1 MGIRNL
7 ARLHSSPTPFLSLE
21 PPYGIPNCPNTITK
35 QGLEQDNLLGEI
47 QLRYFLPALW
57 LQL

>member
-7 ARLHSSPTPFLSLE
+7 ARLHSSLSLE

-35 QGLEQDNLLGEI
+35 QELEQDNLLGEI